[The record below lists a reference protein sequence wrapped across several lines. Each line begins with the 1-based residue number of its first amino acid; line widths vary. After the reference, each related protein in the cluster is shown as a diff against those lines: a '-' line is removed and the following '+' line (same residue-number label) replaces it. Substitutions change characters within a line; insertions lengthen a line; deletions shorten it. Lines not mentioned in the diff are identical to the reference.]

1 MCYDCGSDGED
12 SIELFV
18 VHANEG
24 DCRNVTFELRV
35 IRSHCSELL
44 NRFDAN
50 MKSCTC
56 LNI

>member
-1 MCYDCGSDGED
+1 MYAYES
-12 SIELFV
+12 
-18 VHANEG
+18 
-24 DCRNVTFELRV
+24 DCRYVAFELGVVRN
-35 IRSHCSELL
+35 HCSELL